1 MAAVRPTR
9 ILALPGFGQSSQMFR
24 SKTGSLRKRLKNVH
38 FEFVDPPFTSKHE
51 SIGEG
56 LSWYEFSTVGEDEV
70 KWSRFDESLQY
81 ISEVFT
87 SRGPF
92 DGVMGFSQGACVAA
106 LLSVL
111 RERDSLPPPVQ
122 FQFVWLFSGFCPKD
136 PEWRKLCLETQVRK
150 ISSVHVIGETDQI
163 ISPQR
168 STEVLL
174 PPFQLDD

>member
-1 MAAVRPTR
+1 
-9 ILALPGFGQSSQMFR
+9 MFR

-81 ISEVFT
+81 ISE
-87 SRGPF
+87 
-92 DGVMGFSQGACVAA
+92 GACVAA

-136 PEWRKLCLETQVRK
+136 PEWRKLCLETQVARVRK

-168 STEVLL
+168 STEAAGIFTDSVIIRHEKGHLVPSDKKISDGLL
-174 PPFQLDD
+174 SFLEAHTS